1 VKPILKLLAYIFLGV
16 VILWAIVTF
25 LVTTPVVGNHP
36 GWRKVWVR
44 PQDLGLKAQEVSFL
58 SRDGIPLKAWFLPA
72 QGASHG
78 TIILVHGIDGNRSD
92 MLPRA
97 AFLVHGGYNV
107 LDVDLRD
114 HGGSG
119 GNYASPGY
127 LESRDILGAV
137 SYLRRNGQM
146 GPLVAM
152 GHSYGAVAALWAAT
166 QSPDIS
172 AVIADSSYL
181 SLDSMIRHATLV
193 LSEDPQMSFW
203 VRMGL
208 HLAHIPDVSWTVL
221 PMFYL
226 RTGVWVNLAKTN
238 TISAIRQIGSR
249 PILFISGQLDPI
261 TSPEGTRRMY
271 DAAISPEKMLLIVP
285 GADHD
290 STYKTAPDLYGA
302 TVLRFLKKVFPT

>member
-1 VKPILKLLAYIFLGV
+1 MRPILKRLAYIFLGV

-36 GWRKVWVR
+36 GWRKTWVR
-44 PQDLGLKAQEVSFL
+44 LQDLGLQAQEVSFP
-58 SRDGIPLKAWFLPA
+58 SRDGIPLKAWFLSA
-72 QGASHG
+72 EGAPRG
-78 TIILVHGIDGNRSD
+78 TIILAHGIDGNRSN

-97 AFLVHGGYNV
+97 AFLVHDGYNV

-127 LESRDILGAV
+127 LESRDILGAI

-166 QSPDIS
+166 KSPDIS
-172 AVIADSSYL
+172 AVVADSAYL
-181 SLDSMIRHATLV
+181 SLDSMIKHATLV
-193 LSEDPQMSFW
+193 LSEDPQMGFW

-208 HLAHIPDVSWTVL
+208 HLAQIPDVDRIVL

-226 RTGVWVNLAKTN
+226 RTGVWVNLAETN
-238 TISAIRQIGSR
+238 TISAIREIGPR

-271 DAAISPEKMLLIVP
+271 EAAISPKKMFLIVP
-285 GADHD
+285 RADHD
-290 STYKTAPDLYGA
+290 STYRTAPDLYRT
-302 TVLRFLKKVFPT
+302 TVLRFLKEVSST